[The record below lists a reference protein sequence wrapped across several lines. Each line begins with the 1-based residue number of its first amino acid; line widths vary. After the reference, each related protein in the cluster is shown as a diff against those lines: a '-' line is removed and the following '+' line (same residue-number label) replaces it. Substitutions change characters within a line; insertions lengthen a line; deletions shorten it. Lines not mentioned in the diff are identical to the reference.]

1 MIASAYLL
9 QKLVASLLPTEEHKY
24 VRGNSSKLT
33 AMKNTQVKAFSVAF
47 QGTDSGMLK
56 LNPLM
61 LVMYM
66 AKYWKIKYNL
76 TIRGFVKEDTNEDR
90 TQA

>member
-9 QKLVASLLPTEEHKY
+9 QKFVASLLPTEEHKY

-56 LNPLM
+56 LNPLTLM
-61 LVMYM
+61 MHM

-76 TIRGFVKEDTNEDR
+76 TNRVFVKKNSNEDG